1 MLELHLTQAAVVR
14 DQIAKEKGRKV
25 KAVRGESYRK
35 SSASE
40 SERTKKGI
48 GYVMRRREEVYGSGQ

>member
-14 DQIAKEKGRKV
+14 DQIAKEKGKV
-25 KAVRGESYRK
+25 KAVRGESSRK

-48 GYVMRRREEVYGSGQ
+48 GYVMRKREEVYGSGQ

>member
-14 DQIAKEKGRKV
+14 DQIAKEKGKV

-48 GYVMRRREEVYGSGQ
+48 GYVMQRREEV

>member
-14 DQIAKEKGRKV
+14 DQIAKEKGKV